1 MVFDVVTHE
10 AVGGSCYVVGSIPK
24 VGDVN
29 TYESVPAE
37 FIASAA
43 E

>member
-10 AVGGSCYVVGSIPK
+10 SVGPSCYVVDTIPK
-24 VGDVN
+24 IGDVN